1 MSMKKLYIIIYILSL
16 VVLISCSNK
25 EDEVEKLNAT
35 EITNMYD
42 ACILDKGILQ
52 TKHNTLNVTLK
63 NLKLEH
69 LELKNITLVTYPQ
82 NISDRNELIRRNKY
96 LQNLSDSCHF
106 YNETEREEQLKEEL
120 EEYED
125 DIKDLE
131 DDLDECED
139 KFDICENNL
148 SNC

>member
-1 MSMKKLYIIIYILSL
+1 MKKLYIIVYILL
-16 VVLISCSNK
+16 LAVLISCSNK

-42 ACILDKGILQ
+42 TCILDKGILQ
-52 TKHNTLNVTLK
+52 TKYDTQNVTLK
-63 NLKLEH
+63 NLKQEH
-69 LELKNITLVTYPQ
+69 LKLKNITLVTYPQ

-106 YNETEREEQLKEEL
+106 YNATEREEQLKEEL

-131 DDLDECED
+131 DDLDECEA
-139 KFDICENNL
+139 KLDICENNL